1 MKKFINSTESKYYD
15 ENGNVRVD
23 TTSKTV
29 IHKTTEDSFYMVFTN
44 YVMWMYQVKSAATL
58 KILYKILERAEFN
71 TGDVDITAGFRSQL
85 ESDLGLC
92 KSQITKSLNELTE
105 KNVLIQRTIIK
116 NEKEIPLKGCYT
128 VNPEMFWKGELAK
141 RKELRI
147 TFESVPEDNF
157 VVDKETGEIL

>member
-1 MKKFINSTESKYYD
+1 
-15 ENGNVRVD
+15 
-23 TTSKTV
+23 
-29 IHKTTEDSFYMVFTN
+29 
-44 YVMWMYQVKSAATL
+44 MYQVKSAATL

-71 TGDVDITAGFRSQL
+71 TGNVDITAGFRSQL

-105 KNVLIQRTIIK
+105 KNVLIQRTITK

-128 VNPEMFWKGELAK
+128 VNPEMFWKGELSK

-147 TFESVPEDNF
+147 TFESIPEDNL